1 MTSNIDPVEAVTEA
15 NAKGSTAVLFAD
27 IRNTLDVNVVNLI
40 WRHLATMPGALEWVW
55 SSLKPLYLGPAIA
68 SANHIR
74 ETLALPTLSPIPR
87 ETLIKVGLD
96 RDALASI
103 RGILNSYYHTNA
115 LALVCFSAFLARFEG
130 AKTLKPGMQPKNG
143 LASSHQA
150 AAVRGPLPRLI
161 PLSEMTPTVAGL
173 VEELNNYGEDTDSM
187 LVASMYRHLAHWPA
201 YLDLLKIKLSP
212 LHDTGELIAAVA
224 NTRSVGDELGARLA
238 SSIPSKEPPPETA
251 PALLAVRR
259 FARHPIARMTG
270 VCSLIRSITPQ

>member
-1 MTSNIDPVEAVTEA
+1 MTNLIDPVTAVTEA
-15 NAKGSTAVLFAD
+15 DAEGPTALLFAN
-27 IRNTLDVNVVNLI
+27 IRDTLNVNVVNLI

-74 ETLALPTLSPIPR
+74 DTLPLPTIEPLSR
-87 ETLIKVGLD
+87 EALAEAGLD
-96 RDALASI
+96 GPALVSI
-103 RGILNSYYHTNA
+103 RGILDSYYHTNA

-130 AKTLKPGMQPKNG
+130 VETHDPAMHPENG
-143 LASSHQA
+143 AGTSPQST
-150 AAVRGPLPRLI
+150 AVRAPLPRLI
-161 PLSEMTPTVAGL
+161 PISEMSPTVAGL
-173 VEELNNYGEDTDSM
+173 IEELNGYGEDTDPA

-201 YLDLLKIKLSP
+201 YLDLLKMKLSP
-212 LHDTGELIAAVA
+212 LHDTGELIAIVA
-224 NTRSVGDELGARLA
+224 NTRRMGDELGARLA
-238 SSIPSKEPPPETA
+238 YHIPTNERPPEIA